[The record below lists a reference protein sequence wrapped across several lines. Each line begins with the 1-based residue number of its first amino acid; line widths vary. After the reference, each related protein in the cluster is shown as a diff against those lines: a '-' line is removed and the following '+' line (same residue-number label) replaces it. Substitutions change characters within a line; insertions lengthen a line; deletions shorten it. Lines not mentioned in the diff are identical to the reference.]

1 MKQGLLYSQIGYD
14 IGDPMKAC
22 FCADTENALRDAY
35 FEVVYLD
42 TGEKKSAKPECFGEK
57 WKRWWWELDFSGIK
71 RPCEIIIKLYSGG
84 DEIEHSDPIPVG
96 YNLVWDRTIKEVA
109 ISAFEERQKRARN
122 GIGWKDCGSE
132 FREICSIAPS
142 VSALCDLLNKCPAE
156 FSGQEQ
162 ERIRRQIIAGAE
174 YIMKCMEAAE
184 CFGMPRGAIVHD
196 IPNFIVNLPG
206 DTAQAVIALA
216 KASVLLVENDSSKSS
231 VYLEAAKAGYEH
243 ILHGLQPYGEEGLNR
258 ELLDIPAGTALP
270 GEFMTKDLF
279 LFLEAGISLYKAG
292 QFGYKDS
299 VIRFADEIMARQVP
313 EEEKEDGLYGHFY
326 TFDSLKISE
335 KNFIHHHCGH
345 DCGGIFFNYLRPFMD
360 LILTFSSHEKVKLWE
375 EVIQRYT
382 VSFFIPACQRN
393 PFRLLPVGYYKGE
406 GWLNFCGPWHG
417 FNTMMGYTASLALEL
432 IKFVPRQELYE
443 IAISNIQWFCG
454 VNAGLCKESF
464 DTCVF
469 WQEDIPEGK
478 VVPFS
483 QIMGIGRRSVS
494 CWTDIVGTI
503 PNGFCVNSQFQ
514 FDVPNKLENDGP
526 VRYTDEDWIP
536 HSAGFICALAELND
550 RHYFDK
556 VHPRSRKLLDFMH
569 KKELPGGSF

>member
-22 FCADTENALRDAY
+22 FCAETENALKDAY
-35 FEVVYLD
+35 FEVVFLD
-42 TGEKKSAKPECFGEK
+42 TGEVKSAKVECFGEK
-57 WKRWWWELDFSGIK
+57 WKRWWWQLDFSGIR
-71 RPCEIIIKLYSGG
+71 RPCEIIIKLYSEGS
-84 DEIEHSDPIPVG
+84 EIEHSEPVPVG
-96 YNLVWDRTIKEVA
+96 YNLIWDRTIKDVA
-109 ISAFEERQKRARN
+109 INAFEERQKRARN
-122 GIGWKDCGSE
+122 GNGWKDCGSE

-156 FSGQEQ
+156 FSVEDQ
-162 ERIRRQIIAGAE
+162 ERIRRQIIAGAD

-184 CFGMPRGAIVHD
+184 CFGMPKGAIVHD

-206 DTAQAVIALA
+206 DTAQAVIALS
-216 KASVLLVENDSSKSS
+216 KASVMLVEKYPQKSAG
-231 VYLEAAKAGYEH
+231 YLEAARAGYEY
-243 ILHGLQPYGEEGLNR
+243 ILHGLRPYGEEGLNR

-292 QFGYKDS
+292 QFGCKDS
-299 VIRFADEIMARQVP
+299 VIEFADQIAARQIP
-313 EEEKEDGLYGHFY
+313 EEEQEDGLYGHFY
-326 TFDSLKISE
+326 LFDSLKISE

-360 LILTFSSHEKVKLWE
+360 LILTFGSHEKVKLWE

-393 PFRLLPVGYYKGE
+393 PFHLLPIGYYKGE

-417 FNTMMGYTASLALEL
+417 FNTMMGYTAALALEL

-469 WQEDIPEGK
+469 WEEDIPEDK
-478 VVPFS
+478 IVSFS

-569 KKELPGGSF
+569 KTAAEA